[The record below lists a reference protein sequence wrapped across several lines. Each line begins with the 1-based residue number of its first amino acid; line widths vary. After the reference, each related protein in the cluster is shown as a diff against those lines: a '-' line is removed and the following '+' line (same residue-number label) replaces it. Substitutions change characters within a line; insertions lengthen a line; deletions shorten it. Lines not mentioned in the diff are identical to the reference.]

1 MHPFHLLDTRHAR
14 PAAAAGAAIAASLA
28 MTVVLAMSGCVV
40 DAPASKA
47 GPGTVPQAFVI
58 GVADSAGRPVSD
70 DVEHLAALIEE
81 YSGGALVPEIRW
93 DAHEVH
99 GAGPGEGYSVVGD
112 MVIDAEVDLAVL
124 PDFVWIAQGAKRLSA
139 VKTPF
144 LVTEQSTMDA
154 IATSELADEM
164 LGELDGLGLTGLALL
179 PETLRHPI
187 GFDAPFL
194 DVADLRG
201 ATVRSLDRAAWDLI
215 EAFGGSPTS
224 VANEYLAEAVQD
236 GRVQGAESAYAQL
249 GTVPSGGTFTGDVT
263 LFAKLNTA
271 VANAAWFDGLGE
283 ELQAAVRRAADE
295 TVRYVVDTNPTEA
308 QSAATFCAAAGSI
321 ALAGPEAV
329 AAFEAAARPVRDRM
343 ARDPA
348 VRETIAAIEAIEPAA
363 AAAGSEVQPCDRATS
378 GGPDAASGLDAETA
392 AFPEGAFRADIQYE
406 DFIAVGVDAGPAREH
421 AGVWTLT
428 FEDGVFADPGCPG
441 STYRV
446 QDERVSVHLGPV
458 GESCGTVAG
467 AMLFSARWT
476 YEDGALR
483 FIDIIG
489 SDADGPDWQE
499 FHEVLWG
506 SQPWQR
512 IE

>member
-1 MHPFHLLDTRHAR
+1 MHPFHRLDTHHSR
-14 PAAAAGAAIAASLA
+14 PAAAAVAIAVALA
-28 MTVVLAMSGCVV
+28 VSGCGV

-47 GPGTVPQAFVI
+47 GPGIVPQTFVI
-58 GVADSAGRPVSD
+58 GLADSAGRPASD
-70 DVEHLAALIEE
+70 DAEHLAALIEE

-93 DAHEVH
+93 EAHEVH
-99 GAGPGEGYSVVGD
+99 GADAGDGYPVVGD
-112 MVIDAEVDLAVL
+112 MVIDGEVDLAVL

-154 IATSELADEM
+154 IATSKLADEM
-164 LGELDGLGLTGLALL
+164 LGELEGLGVVGLALL

-201 ATVRSLDRAAWDLI
+201 ATVRSLDRTAWDLI
-215 EAFGGSPTS
+215 ETLGATPTS
-224 VANEYLAEAVQD
+224 LDNEDLAEAVQD
-236 GRVQGAESAYAQL
+236 DRVQGAESAYAQL
-249 GTVPSGGTFTGDVT
+249 GSVPRGGTFTGDVT

-283 ELQAAVRRAADE
+283 ELQADVRRAADE

-308 QSAATFCAAAGSI
+308 ESAATFCAAAGSI

-329 AAFEAAARPVRDRM
+329 AAFEAAARPVRERM
-343 ARDPA
+343 ARDPV
-348 VRETIAAIEAIEPAA
+348 VRETIAAIEALEPAA
-363 AAAGSEVQPCDRATS
+363 SDTDSDVQPCNLAPSDGS
-378 GGPDAASGLDAETA
+378 DGVSGLDEETA

-406 DFIAVGVDAGPAREH
+406 DFIAVGVDAGTAQNH
-421 AGVWTLT
+421 SGVWTLT
-428 FEDGVFADPGCPG
+428 FEDGVFADDPGCPG

-446 QDERVSVHLGPV
+446 QDGRVTVQLGPV
-458 GESCGTVAG
+458 GCGTVAG

-476 YEDGALR
+476 YKDGALR

-489 SDADGPDWQE
+489 SDADGPGWQA

>member
-1 MHPFHLLDTRHAR
+1 MHPFHWLNTHHSR
-14 PAAAAGAAIAASLA
+14 AAAAGAVIAVALA
-28 MTVVLAMSGCVV
+28 LSGCGV

-47 GPGTVPQAFVI
+47 GPGIVPQTFVI
-58 GVADSAGRPVSD
+58 GLADSAGRPASD
-70 DVEHLAALIEE
+70 DAEQLAALIEE

-93 DAHEVH
+93 EAHEAH
-99 GAGPGEGYSVVGD
+99 GPDPGNGDPVVGD
-112 MVIDAEVDLAVL
+112 MVIDGEVDLAVL

-154 IATSELADEM
+154 IATSDLADEM
-164 LGELDGLGLTGLALL
+164 LGELDGLGLIGLALL

-187 GFDAPFL
+187 GFAAPFL

-201 ATVRSLDRAAWDLI
+201 ATVRSLDRTAWELI
-215 EAFGGSPTS
+215 ETLGATPTS
-224 VANEYLAEAVQD
+224 LGNEDLAEAVQD

-249 GTVPSGGTFTGDVT
+249 GSVPLGGTFTGDVT

-271 VANAAWFDGLGE
+271 VANAAWFEGLGE
-283 ELQAAVRRAADE
+283 ELQGAVRRAADE

-308 QSAATFCAAAGSI
+308 ESAATFCAAVGSI

-329 AAFEAAARPVRDRM
+329 AAFEAAARPVRERM
-343 ARDPA
+343 ARDPV
-348 VRETIAAIEAIEPAA
+348 VRETIEAIEALAPAA
-363 AAAGSEVQPCDRATS
+363 SAIDSDVQPCDHAMADGS
-378 GGPDAASGLDAETA
+378 DGVSGLDEETA

-406 DFIAVGVDAGPAREH
+406 DFIAVGVDEGTAGEH
-421 AGVWTLT
+421 SGVWTLT
-428 FEDGVFADPGCPG
+428 FEDGAYVTPGCPG

-446 QDERVSVHLGPV
+446 QDGRVTVRLGPV

-489 SDADGPDWQE
+489 SDADGPDWQA